1 MLYNEMKDKVSFVS
15 FKKTGPYPED
25 EDKDVELYSSFA
37 KIYNPSIKDLE
48 IMKSTE
54 YVKGLSVIIRDPYRA
69 YEISNKHF
77 IKVSNKYYGNK
88 YFNIIEIRPNTPID
102 NYITLLLVEKP

>member
-1 MLYNEMKDKVSFVS
+1 MFYNEMKDRVSFVS

-25 EDKDVELYSSFA
+25 EKQEVELYSSFA

-48 IMKSTE
+48 IMKVTE
-54 YVKGLSVIIRDPYRA
+54 SVKGLTLIIRDPFRA
-69 YEISNKHF
+69 YEIANNHF
-77 IKVSNKYYGNK
+77 IKVSNKYYSNK

-102 NYITLLLVEKP
+102 NYLTLLLVEKP